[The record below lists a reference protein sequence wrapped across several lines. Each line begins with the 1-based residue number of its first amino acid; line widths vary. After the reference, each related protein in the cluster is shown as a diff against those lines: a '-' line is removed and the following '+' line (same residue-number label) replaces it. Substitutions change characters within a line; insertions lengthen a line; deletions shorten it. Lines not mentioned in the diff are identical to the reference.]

1 MWAAHPTLAGARELQ
16 GIFPA
21 MAQSPLR
28 SAPAVPPTSPAPEL
42 PETHAAAGERV
53 RRGVRAAQAGM
64 VINAG
69 LAAVKLVAG
78 VVGNSYAL
86 VADAIESAA
95 DVVSSLIVWRGL
107 ALSAQ
112 PADEDHPFGHGKAE
126 ALATAA
132 VALMLVGAAAGIC
145 VEAVREIRTPHGPP
159 APWTLAV
166 LAGVM
171 LAKWTLARRVRRV
184 AASIGST
191 AVHADAGHHLS
202 DAITS
207 AAAFVGIAVALLGG
221 WLVGGAGWA
230 AADDWAALVAAAV
243 ILVNGFLLLRTA
255 VHDLMDRAPG
265 ADVTGP
271 IRRAAEAVPG
281 VLAVEQLAV
290 RRTGLTYQV
299 TVHVQ
304 TYPETPLDAAHALG
318 GQVKWAMRRAVPQV
332 QSVLVHMEP
341 YTGA

>member
-1 MWAAHPTLAGARELQ
+1 MTQPTARS
-16 GIFPA
+16 PA
-21 MAQSPLR
+21 
-28 SAPAVPPTSPAPEL
+28 PTSPASPASPRPEL
-42 PETHAAAGERV
+42 PDAAGERV
-53 RRGVRAAQAGM
+53 RRGVRAAQVGM
-64 VINAG
+64 LANAA

-86 VADAIESAA
+86 VADAVESAA

-126 ALATAA
+126 SLAAAA
-132 VALMLVGAAAGIC
+132 VALMLVGAAVGIC
-145 VEAVREIRTPHGPP
+145 VEAVREIRTPHEPP

-171 LAKWTLARRVRRV
+171 LAKWMLARRTRRV
-184 AASIGST
+184 GASIGST
-191 AVHADAGHHLS
+191 AVQADAGHHLS

-207 AAAFVGIAVALLGG
+207 AAAFVGISVSLLGG
-221 WLVGGAGWA
+221 WLVGGPEWA
-230 AADDWAALVAAAV
+230 AADDWAALVAAGV
-243 ILVNGFLLLRTA
+243 ILLNGIGMLRPA

-265 ADVTGP
+265 ADVIGP
-271 IRRAAEAVPG
+271 IRRAAEGVPS

-304 TYPETPLDAAHALG
+304 TYPTMPLDDAHALG
-318 GQVKWAMRRAVPQV
+318 GQVKWAIRHAVPQV

-341 YTGA
+341 YHGG